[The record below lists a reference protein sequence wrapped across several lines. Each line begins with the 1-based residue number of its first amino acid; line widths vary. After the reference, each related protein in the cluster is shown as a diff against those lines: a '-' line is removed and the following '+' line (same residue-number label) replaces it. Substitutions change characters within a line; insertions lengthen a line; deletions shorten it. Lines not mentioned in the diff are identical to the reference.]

1 MQRIKYLIVFLLI
14 VNSFLAFSQS
24 DVDSALFKKFPTC
37 IGNIGFAI
45 DSNDIVVGDIPRGEI
60 STFSYEIYN
69 FGKESIVFTNG
80 SSNNFVSQQFQPD
93 VLPPATSGMM
103 IVNFNA
109 NYELE
114 LGDFDSEIS
123 IISNDVKNPYKFLNI
138 YMNIVEGLG
147 GTNANAYDTVPHI
160 VFDHYNYDYGHLTR
174 GKVQYHTFIIT
185 NEGSESLIINEL
197 TLPKG
202 TTVVDSPTEPLL
214 AGEKYILRLK
224 INTRGRVGVQH
235 QSVLVHSNDPSNPLV
250 ILGLHGSVRIYP
262 SHKKTSVQCNE
273 HQQRF

>member
-1 MQRIKYLIVFLLI
+1 MIKYFILFLLTG
-14 VNSFLAFSQS
+14 NSFIAYSQS

-45 DSNDIVVGDIPRGEI
+45 DSIDIVVGDMPRGEI

-80 SSNNFVSQQFQPD
+80 SSNNFVSQQFQPE
-93 VLPPATSGMM
+93 VLPPLSTGTM

-109 NYELE
+109 DNELE
-114 LGDFDSEIS
+114 LGDFNSEIS
-123 IISNDVKNPYKFLNI
+123 IISNDVKSPYKFLNI
-138 YMNIVEGLG
+138 DMNIVEGLG
-147 GTNANAYDTVPHI
+147 GENANTFDTVPHI
-160 VFDHYNYDYGHLTR
+160 IFDHYNYDYGHQKR

-185 NEGSESLIINEL
+185 NEGSEPLLIKEI

-202 TTVVDSPTEPLL
+202 TTVVDSPTEPLM
-214 AGEKYILRLK
+214 AGERYILRLK
-224 INTRGRVGVQH
+224 INTRGKVGVQH